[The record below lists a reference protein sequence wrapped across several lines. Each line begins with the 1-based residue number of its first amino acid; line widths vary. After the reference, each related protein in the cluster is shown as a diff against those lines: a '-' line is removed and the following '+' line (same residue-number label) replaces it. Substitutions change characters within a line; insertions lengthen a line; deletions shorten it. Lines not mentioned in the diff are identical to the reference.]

1 MSATTTDA
9 TRVRT
14 MLLARARGRQDA
26 LTETWGER
34 PERPA
39 RAART
44 DYAERPVPSD
54 VATFAAQA
62 YPWRIDLVCTDA
74 DGRVLLRPDADGWT
88 LPGGE
93 GLRAETVE
101 EAAERHADAV
111 LGGGTLRDVLWT
123 QLVEFDYGAVDLPAL
138 RVVAHVAD
146 RREATPSASGER
158 SDPGAHV
165 ANDVSHVAECNEATE
180 RASGDGGAASRE
192 QDERDTAEDVSTA
205 QSEWFA
211 LDDLPEAFA
220 ERAAV
225 VSAL

>member
-26 LTETWGER
+26 LTERWGER

-74 DGRVLLRPDADGWT
+74 DGRVLLRPAGDGWT

-101 EAAERHADAV
+101 DAAERHADAV
-111 LGGGTLRDVLWT
+111 LGGGTMRDVLWT

-138 RVVAHVAD
+138 RVVAHVAS
-146 RREATPSASGER
+146 EASHDQNER
-158 SDPGAHV
+158 GAKRP
-165 ANDVSHVAECNEATE
+165 ASHVAECNEATS
-180 RASGDGGAASRE
+180 RASGERSEARASGT
-192 QDERDTAEDVSTA
+192 DESTSAA

-211 LDDLPEAFA
+211 LDALPDSFA

-225 VSAL
+225 VSALRTDC